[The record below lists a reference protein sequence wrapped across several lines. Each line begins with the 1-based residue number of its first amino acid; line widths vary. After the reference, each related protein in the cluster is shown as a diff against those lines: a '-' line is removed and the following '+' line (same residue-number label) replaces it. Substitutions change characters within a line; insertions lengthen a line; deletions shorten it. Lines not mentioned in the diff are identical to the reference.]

1 MSDAAER
8 LMTLPTFRD
17 LVARREA
24 ETVAKT
30 AAKTAADD
38 LVDYFMEKRDTP
50 SPDALG
56 RIRGCTDPGVLKGWL
71 RRAWRGETSA
81 QIFDVASSS

>member
-1 MSDAAER
+1 MFDAAER

-24 ETVAKT
+24 ET
-30 AAKTAADD
+30 AAKTVADD